1 MSWRTW
7 RPGPLFWAAV
17 LTLGNAAKPAVVDDT
32 AYLLFARQI
41 AAHPADPYGFEL
53 FWYRQPEPAMHVL
66 APPVVPYWLGAGVAL
81 FGEHLFLLKL
91 WLFPFA
97 WLFCGSVW
105 ALLRRFARGQE
116 GVGTALFALS
126 PAVLPLFNF
135 MLDLPAVAL
144 GLAAVVAFVRGCD
157 GGRWRSVAVA
167 GVLAGL
173 AAQTKYTMATVPTVF
188 ILYGLLH
195 RQIRA
200 AVLAGAFAVGVFVM
214 WEDWLYWR
222 YGESHFLWNLANQ
235 PATGDKPPLFNPLL
249 AGLGGLAA
257 GWALYA
263 GRAVGFGRWVVRA
276 AGVAA
281 VIGYAAVCL
290 TPGERAVLL
299 RSERTGTVRFDLP
312 GLVFLGLGWAVLTTT
327 LLTLF
332 RTGFRSTG
340 RPRRSADGWFLI
352 GWVAIEVAAYFA
364 LTPFP
369 AARRLMPLSVALG
382 LLCCRLAGL
391 AARTG
396 VRPER
401 WVIGFVA
408 ACGVGLLALD
418 VWDAQAEKQLVRQAA
433 DVIGDPGPH
442 RVWTQGHWGW
452 QYYADRAGMVL
463 TVPGRSQLRAG
474 DWLVLPVTPDEV
486 GFYRP
491 YHGEAIVQVEPAAVQ
506 FVARLIWDDGL
517 PAQTIP
523 PLYGGGMPVTGRD
536 HPRLTVDV
544 FRVARDWVP
553 PAE

>member
-1 MSWRTW
+1 
-7 RPGPLFWAAV
+7 V

-257 GWALYA
+257 GWALFA
-263 GRAVGFGRWVVRA
+263 GRAVRRLGGRPPALPYRTTTARLASKLVSAVGRVDYARVRLTA
-276 AGVAA
+276 AGAEPIAVSGASILSTTVVADGFVLVDRDREGFA
-281 VIGYAAVCL
+281 
-290 TPGERAVLL
+290 PGEEV
-299 RSERTGTVRFDLP
+299 TV
-312 GLVFLGLGWAVLTTT
+312 
-327 LLTLF
+327 
-332 RTGFRSTG
+332 
-340 RPRRSADGWFLI
+340 
-352 GWVAIEVAAYFA
+352 
-364 LTPFP
+364 
-369 AARRLMPLSVALG
+369 
-382 LLCCRLAGL
+382 
-391 AARTG
+391 
-396 VRPER
+396 
-401 WVIGFVA
+401 
-408 ACGVGLLALD
+408 
-418 VWDAQAEKQLVRQAA
+418 
-433 DVIGDPGPH
+433 H
-442 RVWTQGHWGW
+442 
-452 QYYADRAGMVL
+452 
-463 TVPGRSQLRAG
+463 
-474 DWLVLPVTPDEV
+474 
-486 GFYRP
+486 
-491 YHGEAIVQVEPAAVQ
+491 
-506 FVARLIWDDGL
+506 
-517 PAQTIP
+517 
-523 PLYGGGMPVTGRD
+523 LYD
-536 HPRLTVDV
+536 Q
-544 FRVARDWVP
+544 
-553 PAE
+553 